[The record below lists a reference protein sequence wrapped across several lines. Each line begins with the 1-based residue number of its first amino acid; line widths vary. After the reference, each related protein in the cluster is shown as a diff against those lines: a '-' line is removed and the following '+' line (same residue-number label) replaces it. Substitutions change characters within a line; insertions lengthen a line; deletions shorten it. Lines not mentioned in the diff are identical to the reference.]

1 MLLLWDNIIEGHAAE
16 LSQMSRSELCELSVR
31 GVEGTVPLFDP
42 PFVEYFPPA
51 TAGLIDS
58 TLASCRSAAPLWRLE
73 SHLVSDFYASCDSLP
88 SVPVRPGVGPF
99 LMALTRL
106 VRGIAETMD
115 ADVALEI
122 LSACYES
129 ILLSQLTGRV
139 TVEMQENNE
148 MCRRVVRFQEELI
161 AEYHAR

>member
-1 MLLLWDNIIEGHAAE
+1 MLLLWDNIIEGYAAE
-16 LSQMSRSELCELSVR
+16 LSHMTRSELCELSVR
-31 GVEGTVPLFDP
+31 GVEGTVLLFDP

-51 TAGLIDS
+51 TASLFDS
-58 TLASCRSAAPLWRLE
+58 TLASCRSASPLWRLE
-73 SHLVSDFYASCDSLP
+73 SGLVSDFYLSLDSLP
-88 SVPVRPGVGPF
+88 SVPIRPGVGPF

-106 VRGIAETMD
+106 VGGIAETMD

-139 TVEMQENNE
+139 TVEMQENND
-148 MCRRVVRFQEELI
+148 MCRKVIRFQEELI
-161 AEYHAR
+161 AEYQAR